1 MVTQQ
6 LQNFARQSI
15 FDALSALFL
24 RPEEPETLPRLLDAM
39 HAASGLANELGVDPA
54 PFEALANR
62 AQSSP
67 RELATEYMALF
78 VNDSALALTETAWTP
93 ADPSGLPVAQ
103 LKCRQTYIE
112 AGLET
117 AGLIGTLFVN
127 DSALALTE
135 TAWTPADPSG
145 LPVAQLKCRQTYIE
159 AGLETAGLIGIAE
172 DHLALQLAFTAVLIL
187 KEDLKGAS
195 TFFDQHL
202 ANWLPIFIE
211 ALRERD
217 DAQFF
222 KAVAHVLEGVCEIEK
237 ECR

>member
-24 RPEEPETLPRLLDAM
+24 RPEEPDTLPRLLDAM
-39 HAASGLANELGVDPA
+39 SAASGLANELGVDPT
-54 PFEALANR
+54 PFEALANC
-62 AQSSP
+62 ALSTP
-67 RELATEYMALF
+67 RDLAAEYTTLF
-78 VNDSALALTETAWTP
+78 VDNSALALTETAWTP

-117 AGLIGTLFVN
+117 V
-127 DSALALTE
+127 
-135 TAWTPADPSG
+135 
-145 LPVAQLKCRQTYIE
+145 
-159 AGLETAGLIGIAE
+159 GLIGIAE

-187 KEDLKGAS
+187 KEDLNGAA

-202 ANWLPIFIE
+202 ANWLPSFVKV
-211 ALRERD
+211 LRQRD
-217 DAQFF
+217 DAHFY
-222 KAVAHVLEGVCEIEK
+222 KAVARVLEGVCEIEQ

>member
-1 MVTQQ
+1 MVTLQ

-62 AQSSP
+62 ALSSP
-67 RELATEYMALF
+67 CELATEYMA
-78 VNDSALALTETAWTP
+78 
-93 ADPSGLPVAQ
+93 
-103 LKCRQTYIE
+103 
-112 AGLET
+112 
-117 AGLIGTLFVN
+117 LFVN

-187 KEDLKGAS
+187 KEDLTGAS

>member
-62 AQSSP
+62 ALSSP

-93 ADPSGLPVAQ
+93 ADPSGLPV
-103 LKCRQTYIE
+103 T
-112 AGLET
+112 
-117 AGLIGTLFVN
+117 
-127 DSALALTE
+127 
-135 TAWTPADPSG
+135 
-145 LPVAQLKCRQTYIE
+145 QLKCRQTYIE